1 MNRYVAVGIFDDMQ
15 AVKKA
20 VERLR
25 ELLFTNI
32 GIAVLDPGIRQQVE
46 PGLLVDVNRDDLIVN
61 GLSVGNAAYCESEVA
76 NGRIMLAVKSLV
88 GIDGAESH
96 IRESGGRTPPTVL
109 G

>member
-32 GIAVLDPGIRQQVE
+32 GIAVLDPGLRQQVE
-46 PGLLVDVNRDDLIVN
+46 PGHLVELNKGDLVVN
-61 GLSVGNAAYCESEVA
+61 GLSAVNAAYCESEVKS
-76 NGRIMLAVKSLV
+76 GRILLAVKALV

-96 IRESGGRTPPTVL
+96 LRESGGRTPPIV
-109 G
+109 